1 MSTLD
6 PGVTGRRPHGTVVA
20 KARPQKA
27 RAPPKK
33 KKKKRPG
40 RSEAVR
46 AKRAASGMATV
57 EDLAAELGIGR
68 NLAYELVM
76 EGKIK
81 AARFGRRW
89 LIPRA
94 TIAKILSGEITPVI
108 APPARSTVPTTA
120 V

>member
-1 MSTLD
+1 MSKQGKD
-6 PGVTGRRPHGTVVA
+6 ANRR
-20 KARPQKA
+20 KQR
-27 RAPPKK
+27 
-33 KKKKRPG
+33 RPG
-40 RSEAVR
+40 RHKKVV

-68 NLAYELVM
+68 NLAYELVV

-94 TIAKILSGEITPVI
+94 TIGKILSGEITPVF
-108 APPARSTVPTTA
+108 APTTA
-120 V
+120 AADIA